1 MKSGGNVAEKPWF
14 VYLVV
19 NPKGMFYAGV
29 TTDLE
34 RRCLQHS
41 GVLAG
46 GAKAL
51 RGKGSVTPLWSHPL
65 KSRSEAQRW
74 EYQIKKLTRHQKQQ
88 LSEGCQHTLSFIK
101 ERV

>member
-1 MKSGGNVAEKPWF
+1 MKSKGAVAQKPWF

-19 NPKGMFYAGV
+19 NPKGVFYAGV

-34 RRCLQHS
+34 RRCRQHS
-41 GVLAG
+41 GFLRG

-51 RGKGSVTPLWSHPL
+51 RGKGSVTLLWSRVL
-65 KSRSEAQRW
+65 EDRSEAQRW
-74 EYQIKKLTRHQKQQ
+74 EYQIKKLKREQKQL
-88 LSEGCQHTLSFIK
+88 LSEGCQITLAILK